1 MNIALD
7 RDDDYE
13 IYFIKYGVFGQWIL
27 NSSVYVD
34 ETNQKDF
41 DITITVLP

>member
-7 RDDDYE
+7 DDYE
-13 IYFIKYGVFGQWIL
+13 FYFIKDGVIGQYIL
-27 NSSVYVD
+27 KSSVYVD

-41 DITITVLP
+41 DITIAVLP